1 MDSDTGAHLNR
12 SGAQYHAVGKAA
24 IVRLLEGPPVTA
36 AWLLTPMC
44 LFAAGADARPGL
56 TPAEIADK
64 TRPAVVSV
72 SADTAAGESIGSGF
86 IVDPLGTVVTNLH
99 VVEGAT
105 AIRVKL
111 ASGLAYDHVRVR
123 AVDDRTDL
131 AILQLAGFGLPS
143 VALGDSDSLRPGDR
157 VVLLGNPRGREGGA
171 SSGMVRRM
179 RTTDAGLRV
188 IETDARA
195 DWGSSGGPLLALDG
209 RVVGVL
215 SFKLKGARRSK
226 FAVPINYARRL
237 ISSARASPK

>member
-1 MDSDTGAHLNR
+1 MR
-12 SGAQYHAVGKAA
+12 SERG
-24 IVRLLEGPPVTA
+24 IVRLLHRPPASA

-44 LFAAGADARPGL
+44 LLAAGAGARPGL

-64 TRPAVVSV
+64 TRPAVVFI
-72 SADTAAGESIGSGF
+72 SADTPAGESVGSGF

-99 VVEGAT
+99 VVERAT

-123 AVDDRTDL
+123 TVDDRADL

-143 VALGDSDSLRPGDR
+143 VSLGDSDSLRSGDR
-157 VVLLGNPRGREGGA
+157 VVLLGNPRGREGGV
-171 SSGMVRRM
+171 SSGTFRRM
-179 RTTDAGLRV
+179 RTTDTGLKV
-188 IETDARA
+188 IETDATA
-195 DWGSSGGPLLALDG
+195 DWGSSGGPLLAIDG

>member
-1 MDSDTGAHLNR
+1 MHLL
-12 SGAQYHAVGKAA
+12 HAPRYG
-24 IVRLLEGPPVTA
+24 
-36 AWLLTPMC
+36 WLLTPMC
-44 LFAAGADARPGL
+44 LFAAGAGARPGL
-56 TPAEIADK
+56 TAAEIADK
-64 TRPAVVSV
+64 ARPAVVSV
-72 SADTAAGESIGSGF
+72 SADTAA
-86 IVDPLGTVVTNLH
+86 
-99 VVEGAT
+99 
-105 AIRVKL
+105 
-111 ASGLAYDHVRVR
+111 VR

-171 SSGMVRRM
+171 STGMVRRL
-179 RTTDAGLRV
+179 RTTETGLKV

-226 FAVPINYARRL
+226 FAVPINHARRL